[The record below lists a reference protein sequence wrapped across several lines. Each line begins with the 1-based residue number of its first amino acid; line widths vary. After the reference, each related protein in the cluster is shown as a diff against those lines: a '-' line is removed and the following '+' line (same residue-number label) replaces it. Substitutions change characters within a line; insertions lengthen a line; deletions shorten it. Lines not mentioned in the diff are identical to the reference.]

1 MPRVGRSIV
10 STRFLA
16 YENELV
22 NGRLRRSTNEGSA
35 PSSCVG
41 EGSRICGGD
50 AATMKRSRCRLA
62 TRHTIQLAGEPIP
75 Q

>member
-1 MPRVGRSIV
+1 MPRVGRSVV

-16 YENELV
+16 YENEFV

-41 EGSRICGGD
+41 EGPLVSVVAIV
-50 AATMKRSRCRLA
+50 L
-62 TRHTIQLAGEPIP
+62 P
-75 Q
+75 